1 MVLLYWSKASVY
13 IDGLCRPAMV
23 GWLMDPIARLALP
36 RAAMAWKT
44 AFDARLI
51 WSACSTQPF
60 AGDIVS
66 RGPAMRKRKKSNALR
81 STLLMQNCAM
91 DGGAI
96 SVRPRED
103 TGDDFAV
110 RSSEL
115 PAEETQSS
123 SADGLL
129 EAGRRGLGVAVRL
142 DSDEM

>member
-1 MVLLYWSKASVY
+1 
-13 IDGLCRPAMV
+13 
-23 GWLMDPIARLALP
+23 
-36 RAAMAWKT
+36 
-44 AFDARLI
+44 
-51 WSACSTQPF
+51 
-60 AGDIVS
+60 
-66 RGPAMRKRKKSNALR
+66 MRKRKKSNALR

-110 RSSEL
+110 LSSEL